1 MPDSDR
7 SALSRMAVQFLV
19 GSLFGILA
27 WNANGVNEKIGR
39 MDDRLQQLNISVDGH
54 RSHLNG
60 LAKELDRVDTA
71 QRRIYEWVLELRH
84 QRK

>member
-1 MPDSDR
+1 MQDSDR
-7 SALSRMAVQFLV
+7 GAVGRMAIQFLV

-39 MDDRLQQLNISVDGH
+39 MDDRLQQINISVDGH

-60 LAKELDRVDTA
+60 LAKELERIDTV

-84 QRK
+84 QRR

>member
-39 MDDRLQQLNISVDGH
+39 MDDRYQQLNVTVDGH

-60 LAKELDRVDTA
+60 LAKELERIDTV